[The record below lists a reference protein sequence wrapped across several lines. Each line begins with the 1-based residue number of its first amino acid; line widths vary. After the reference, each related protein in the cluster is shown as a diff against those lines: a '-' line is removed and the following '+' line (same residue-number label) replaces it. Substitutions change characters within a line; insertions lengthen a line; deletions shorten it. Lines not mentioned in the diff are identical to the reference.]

1 MVALCATWFR
11 PEPAALEHL
20 KKRLIMRNVPA
31 PLVLLFL
38 VDLSFFKV
46 TRTIIKSLMSSKF
59 DQIISLT
66 AGVASLECLK

>member
-1 MVALCATWFR
+1 M
-11 PEPAALEHL
+11 
-20 KKRLIMRNVPA
+20 KNVLA
-31 PLVLLFL
+31 PLALLFL

-46 TRTIIKSLMSSKF
+46 TRTIINSWMSSKF